1 MRAHLWQVLK
11 PSAGPQGGYFWE
23 GEDQLFL
30 GLVARVKGCWVV
42 MLPQRTSQQNLKS
55 SALHPVLCSLVPPM
69 DTTCHGN
76 VSQDRREEVGLGLRA
91 NSVMGRGGKGGCRWA
106 ERL

>member
-1 MRAHLWQVLK
+1 MRAHLWQVLQL
-11 PSAGPQGGYFWE
+11 PAGPQGGCFWE

-55 SALHPVLCSLVPPM
+55 SALHPVLCPYGHNLPWKR
-69 DTTCHGN
+69 
-76 VSQDRREEVGLGLRA
+76 VSRQKR
-91 NSVMGRGGKGGCRWA
+91 RGGFGVKS
-106 ERL
+106 

>member
-11 PSAGPQGGYFWE
+11 LPAGPQGGCFWE

-55 SALHPVLCSLVPPM
+55 SALHPVLCPLVPPM
-69 DTTCHGN
+69 VTTCYGN
-76 VSQDRREEVGLGLRA
+76 VSQDRRGVFG
-91 NSVMGRGGKGGCRWA
+91 VKG
-106 ERL
+106 